1 MTKDLLLYGLILFDF
16 LIIIL
21 LILFYLKIRRFL
33 KLPWEEIEESILK
46 AQELVKNLKE
56 LQKQPSITPQRSFST
71 EEKILELHKEGVNI
85 KEIAKRL
92 QLSVGEVELFL
103 KKKGLLK

>member
-1 MTKDLLLYGLILFDF
+1 MSKDLLLYGLILFDL

-21 LILFYLKIRRFL
+21 LVLFYLKIQRFL

-56 LQKQPSITPQRSFST
+56 LQRQTDKTPQRSST
-71 EEKILELHKEGVNI
+71 EEKILELYREGVNI

>member
-1 MTKDLLLYGLILFDF
+1 MPKDLFLYGLILFDL
-16 LIIIL
+16 LIIIIL
-21 LILFYLKIRRFL
+21 VLFYLKIQKFL
-33 KLPWEEIEESILK
+33 KLPWEEIEESILR
-46 AQELVKNLKE
+46 AEELVKNLKE
-56 LQKQPSITPQRSFST
+56 LQRQADKTLQRSST